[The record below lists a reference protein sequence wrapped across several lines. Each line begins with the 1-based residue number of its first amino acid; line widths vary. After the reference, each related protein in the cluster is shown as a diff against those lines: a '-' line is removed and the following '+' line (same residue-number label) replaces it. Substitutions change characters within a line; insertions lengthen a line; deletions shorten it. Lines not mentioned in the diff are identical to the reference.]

1 MSSFDM
7 EPVDEAK
14 FAAFL
19 QGKDEV
25 SKILRSMPQ
34 PKPRSELDAAI
45 LAMVAAD
52 LPNPAKIELGQEI
65 SQPIHAVAANQ
76 SHFLQRWRAPLGMAA
91 SAALIFPMLLLWENG
106 WQYSEK
112 SEMPSMAET
121 GQAAPE
127 APTASA
133 ASPASAAVNE
143 SIEPIVG
150 FAPPPVAAKRAVTR
164 DSGNEEANLAKNSE
178 NTGPVVMDLHESKA
192 ESALEKS
199 RAAQTVAVQKAEQQ
213 ARQVADARQQAEANA
228 RQKFEA
234 EKIVRADIADSERE
248 QALSKAKKAQG
259 DRAETR
265 SSARPQAP
273 VPAVVAV
280 TPAQILSEELSA
292 PSPMAA
298 PQSVDAAAS
307 AAKKSTVQ
315 PKVWLSLVEELLKAN
330 MQQEALEEWQ
340 KFRKAYPYH
349 PVDPRL
355 EEKINALQK
364 K

>member
-7 EPVDEAK
+7 EPVDEAR

-52 LPNPAKIELGQEI
+52 LPKPAKIELGQEI

-121 GQAAPE
+121 GQAAP
-127 APTASA
+127 A
-133 ASPASAAVNE
+133 ASSASPAVNE

-213 ARQVADARQQAEANA
+213 ARQLADARQQAEANA

-280 TPAQILSEELSA
+280 TPAQVLSEELSA

-307 AAKKSTVQ
+307 AAKKSTVQSTVQ